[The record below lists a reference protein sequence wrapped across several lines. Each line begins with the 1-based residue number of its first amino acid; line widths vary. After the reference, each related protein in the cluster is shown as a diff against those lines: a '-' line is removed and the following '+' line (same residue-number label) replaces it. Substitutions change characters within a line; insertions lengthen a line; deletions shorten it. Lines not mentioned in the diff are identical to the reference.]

1 MYKVQYKSQNALQ
14 TWAHYASYG
23 SEGPALSAAMRILPK
38 FALVRVIDARGN
50 VLFVSAGK

>member
-23 SEGPALSAAMRILPK
+23 SEGPALSAAMRITAK
-38 FALVRVIDARGN
+38 FVLVRVIDAKRN
-50 VLFVSAGK
+50 VLFVSVGR